1 MLDKAEYSA
10 FQSTLNSPIVSYR
23 IVPNN
28 QWTFCKKKQN
38 LDQFCG
44 FVGRSRAKKLS
55 ASGGTPHQGLCPQ
68 TPIIG
73 SRSTCSPWDVPLPNN
88 FSESAPA
95 FLPGRGE
102 IGSGLDWL
110 VAELS
115 NLFQGQT
122 HPGPR
127 PHTWST
133 LFHLDAAVHAQPVS
147 TTVHLTSRHH
157 LTVPRYRW
165 NWFGGRAFSVG
176 SPTTWNA
183 LSDDLLRDPSHSV
196 GDFHQISVSSAI
208 EMSH

>member
-1 MLDKAEYSA
+1 MNILQKKTKSGSILRLRGTFTSQKAFSFRGWPPTRGSA
-10 FQSTLNSPIVSYR
+10 PGPR
-23 IVPNN
+23 
-28 QWTFCKKKQN
+28 W
-38 LDQFCG
+38 
-44 FVGRSRAKKLS
+44 
-55 ASGGTPHQGLCPQ
+55 GLCPQ